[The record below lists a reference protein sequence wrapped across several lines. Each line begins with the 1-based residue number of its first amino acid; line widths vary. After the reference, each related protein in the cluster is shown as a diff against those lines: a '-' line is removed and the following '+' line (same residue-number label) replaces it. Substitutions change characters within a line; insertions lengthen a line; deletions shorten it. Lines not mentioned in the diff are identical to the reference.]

1 MVFKIFSF
9 IKTDIWRIRLKDL
22 PFIKALII
30 RLLRTFLLTI
40 RKFHQDKCLLRASAL
55 TFYSLL
61 SIGPVAALALG
72 IAKGFGLETLLEK
85 QLFNKFP
92 GQEQVLIQ
100 IIDYAGR
107 LIENTK
113 GGMIAGFGVVVLFWS
128 VLKVLG
134 HIERSFN
141 DIWGIRKSRALKRKI
156 SNYLAFMLITPIL
169 VLMSSSLPVFLTTQI
184 AAITEKID
192 LIKIFSPFIF
202 SSLKLLPYFLLWTL
216 FTFIYVLMPNTK
228 VKFRSGL
235 LAGMVAGTIYQLAQ
249 VGYIYLQV
257 AIAKNN
263 PVYASLVAL
272 PLLLIWLQASWAI
285 ILIGA
290 EVSFA
295 HQNVEMYEFEP
306 DYLNISPHFKKLL
319 SLQIA
324 HLLINKF
331 ARGDNPST
339 AAQISQTLE
348 IPIRMVHRI
357 LDELVACKIIS
368 DMKTGEYEEFT
379 YQPALDINL
388 LTIKYI
394 IDALDQRGVSHIPVA
409 HTKELKALSEAL
421 RELADA
427 IDHSPANRLLKD
439 I

>member
-1 MVFKIFSF
+1 MLIKTIRF
-9 IKTDIWRIRLKDL
+9 IKTDIWRIRLQDL
-22 PFIKALII
+22 PFLKGFIVKLFRIV
-30 RLLRTFLLTI
+30 LLAI
-40 RKFHQDKCLLRASAL
+40 RKFHEDRCLLRASAL

-61 SIGPVAALALG
+61 SLGPVAALALG
-72 IAKGFGLETLLEK
+72 IAKGFGFESLLQK
-85 QLFNKFP
+85 QLFDKFP
-92 GQEQVLIQ
+92 GQEEVLFQ
-100 IIDYAGR
+100 IINYAGR

-113 GGMIAGFGVVVLFWS
+113 GGMIAGFGVAVLFWS

-141 DIWGIRKSRALKRKI
+141 DIWRIRKSRAFKRKI

-169 VLMSSSLPVFLTTQI
+169 VLMSSSLPVFITTQI
-184 AAITEKID
+184 AAITEKVD

-202 SSLKLLPYFLLWTL
+202 SGLKLLPYFLLWIL
-216 FTFIYVLMPNTK
+216 FTFIYLLMPNTK
-228 VKFRSGL
+228 VTFKSGL
-235 LAGMVAGTIYQLAQ
+235 LAGIVAGTIYQLAQ
-249 VGYIYLQV
+249 LGYIYLQV

-263 PVYASLVAL
+263 PVYASLIAL

-295 HQNVEMYEFEP
+295 HQNVDMYEFEP
-306 DYLNISPHFKKLL
+306 DYLKISPHFKKLL

-324 HLLINKF
+324 HLVIDKF
-331 ARGDNPST
+331 AKGENPLT
-339 AAQISQTLE
+339 ATQISQALE

-357 LDELVACKIIS
+357 LDELVACNIIS
-368 DMKTGEYEEFT
+368 DTKTDEYEAFT

-394 IDALDQRGVSHIPVA
+394 VDALDQRGVSHIPVA
-409 HTKELKALSEAL
+409 QTKELNALSESL
-421 RELADA
+421 EELGET
-427 IDHSPANRLLKD
+427 IEQSPANKLLKD